1 MSAITELPKVEII
14 DKYERL
20 KNSLKN
26 AAKRAEKPMI
36 QGLHGVS
43 AVGGGAVGGLI
54 AGLRPH
60 LFRIPTDALLGIVV
74 ALPCLAVAGSTAGD
88 MGAMLG
94 WGMLAGAAS
103 KATTHATTSWREKR
117 AADGGDQV
125 AAQIVNYQNLIE
137 TLRKQRETPVP
148 NTTPAKAA

>member
-1 MSAITELPKVEII
+1 MSAIQELPKVEII

-20 KNSLKN
+20 KNSLRN
-26 AAKRAEKPMI
+26 AAKKAEKPMI

-43 AVGGGAVGGLI
+43 AVGGGALGGLV
-54 AGLRPH
+54 AGVRPH
-60 LFRIPTDALLGIVV
+60 LFKLPTDAILGAVV

-88 MGAMLG
+88 VGAMIG

-117 AADGGDQV
+117 AADGGDAT
-125 AAQIVNYQNLIE
+125 AAQIVNYQNLLE
-137 TLRKQRETPVP
+137 TLRKQRETP
-148 NTTPAKAA
+148 PANVTKAA